1 MVSVKSVYIPLV
13 TEKLKTTEVD
23 VHAHWFY

>member
-1 MVSVKSVYIPLV
+1 MVSVKSAYIQLV